1 MNNFLTIFG
10 MQIEPVSLIIF
21 IAIIGIIFL
30 FYRIQKTEKLDFA
43 DMITKNGRSVSL
55 TKVLQLVGGVTS
67 TWVIIKLTLSGTLA
81 MEMFA
86 VYLTYVAS
94 IEGFS
99 KFMAAKYRYEEKSVK
114 DNFQNES
121 TYRQYPYENDP
132 MMDVDPP
139 SREDVERDRFP
150 K

>member
-30 FYRIQKTEKLDFA
+30 VYRIQKTEKLDFA